1 MSEMSVPAR
10 FRWFRSFYWRI
21 GFSFVIFVVLVL
33 VAQSAMFSYVL
44 AGRGPLPGR
53 SPNNVAAIVAA
64 DISSAL
70 AQDDSLDLQ
79 GYVQREY
86 RNIQPLVIVM
96 KDGRVAANRPE
107 PLNDRIQR
115 SVDAVLGGTSFRPGD
130 EPRLE
135 TAVVMTP
142 IQVKGEL
149 RGLAVLPPRPPGSAV
164 VRDLGRIASIPFTA
178 LLIVATTLVAAF
190 IFGPARQRLK
200 ALEQASMRLGAGDL
214 SARAPESVGDEVANV
229 AAAFNR

>member
-86 RNIQPLVIVM
+86 RNIQPLYC
-96 KDGRVAANRPE
+96 GRA
-107 PLNDRIQR
+107 
-115 SVDAVLGGTSFRPGD
+115 
-130 EPRLE
+130 
-135 TAVVMTP
+135 
-142 IQVKGEL
+142 
-149 RGLAVLPPRPPGSAV
+149 SA
-164 VRDLGRIASIPFTA
+164 REHARNPTKFASPSSA
-178 LLIVATTLVAAF
+178 K
-190 IFGPARQRLK
+190 PAR
-200 ALEQASMRLGAGDL
+200 
-214 SARAPESVGDEVANV
+214 
-229 AAAFNR
+229 